1 MHHLGKPRLYF
12 SYIFWVMET
21 MSNGVRS
28 LDWVSSPA
36 CNLLHALATVLRL
49 SFGAVKWGLRASSV
63 FLPILN
69 LSPFLHTQNTHCPL
83 L

>member
-1 MHHLGKPRLYF
+1 M
-12 SYIFWVMET
+12 
-21 MSNGVRS
+21 GVRS

-36 CNLLHALATVLRL
+36 CNLLHALATVLHL
-49 SFGAVKWGLRASSV
+49 SFVAVKWGLRASSV